1 MGKTKS
7 KAIRKSTKVLNNS
20 GVKFNES
27 FEKNKKILKGLTLS
41 KKIRNQMA
49 GLFTRTKKQDMAK
62 QEAENTSKKKVQ

>member
-7 KAIRKSTKVLNNS
+7 KSIRKTAKTLNVE

-27 FEKNKKILKGLTLS
+27 FEKNKRILEGLSLS

-49 GLFTRTKKQDMAK
+49 GLFTRTKKQEIA
-62 QEAENTSKKKVQ
+62 AEKKMQ